1 MEYEAGQAAD
11 RERHG
16 TEVTDVGCVECA
28 PIKRYMVISY
38 LAGDLR
44 PVLIVRY
51 SFAVLTRPCTVL
63 GALDSAFIVFR
74 FLPRKDR
81 EEEDT

>member
-51 SFAVLTRPCTVL
+51 SFA
-63 GALDSAFIVFR
+63 LDSAFIVFR